1 MFELHSFTIENFRS
15 FCSPQTIP
23 FDSGSNHFITAIF
36 GPNAGGKSNVA
47 RALAAFVACIRNST
61 NANWNLP
68 YEPFLLKEGMDAHP
82 TTLSLDFSHEGRR
95 YSYSFSFLFDKITRE
110 TLYEES
116 DGTGRMNVIFD
127 RDTEGLN
134 PYAKQHRFGSRLL
147 KKTREDSLLITK
159 GREDNNTYSNIV
171 FDLLDHITIVSPAA
185 DSPSPIFVDLLK
197 EDPSLREKTL
207 KLLRDCDFSIR
218 DIRFVE
224 TPIPE
229 DFFDQFPIQLAP
241 EMKRALI
248 EGGTTAFKTVHA
260 LRDEEKSIIGYRE
273 LDFWGQE
280 SMGTQKFFEV
290 AVPIIDALE
299 NGKTIFIDEFGSF
312 IHPTLSRAI
321 LSLFEKNEESR
332 ARMLLTTHDTTLLN
346 DLDRSEIIFLEKNL
360 AEESI
365 VTELASMSVRS
376 NEAFEKRYLA
386 GVYGAVPIIEQ

>member
-23 FDSGSNHFITAIF
+23 FDSSNNHFITAIF

-47 RALAAFVACIRNST
+47 RALAAFVACVRNSS
-61 NANWNLP
+61 NANWHLP
-68 YEPFLLKEGMDAHP
+68 YEPFLLKEGMEAHP
-82 TTLSLDFSHEGRR
+82 TTFSLEFSHEERR
-95 YSYSFSFLFDKITRE
+95 YSYSFSFLSDKIMRE
-110 TLYEES
+110 MLYEES
-116 DGTGRMNVIFD
+116 VETGRMNVIFD

-134 PYAKQHRFGSRLL
+134 PFAKQHKFGTRLL
-147 KKTREDSLLITK
+147 EKTREDSLLITK
-159 GREDNNTYSNIV
+159 GREDNNAYSNIV
-171 FDLLDHITIVSPAA
+171 FDLLDHITIVSPTA
-185 DSPSPIFVDLLK
+185 DPPNPIFVDLLK
-197 EDPSLREKTL
+197 KDSSLREKTL

-241 EMKRALI
+241 EMKKALI

-260 LRDEEKSIIGYRE
+260 LRDEERSIVGYRE

-321 LSLFEKNEESR
+321 LSLFEKNEENR

-346 DLDRSEIIFLEKNL
+346 DLDRREVVFLEKNL

-365 VTELASMSVRS
+365 VTELASMGVRN
-376 NEAFEKRYLA
+376 NEAFEKRYLTGA
-386 GVYGAVPIIEQ
+386 YGAIPIIEQ